1 MTDRIYGNPDISAE
15 GYVVVDNYFGKPYI
29 DQDEIRES
37 PSPHR
42 FVHGG
47 FENTDTRFAFYFPR
61 AESYRG
67 RMFQPLEGGHGGN
80 EVSFGGGILG
90 EMFQRIALSESLGG
104 YTQSVLALGDGCR
117 TPDFRDVITPTPPPG
132 SATYSRGAADQRA
145 KAFVDY
151 VLRRSPG
158 LLQAHPYFDRLG
170 DSEAED
176 EFLYSHDFNMIYPL
190 HYLKVPSLPQ
200 PGIPADPDA
209 ALAFHRNML
218 KQLQWQRPTERWV
231 GKGVLHQHLMPS
243 LLKTYPDAICF
254 WLHRPPEQYVASLFE
269 LLELQYGP
277 FNDGSYKFDPQARL
291 DSLKAGVERYMK
303 LPEFHSSQVHHIPFR
318 KMVADPINT
327 LGGIFEEHGIP
338 FSQAYQQRLKERMAS
353 PDFKGDRHGKYHY
366 SLEKFG
372 LTVEQ
377 VREMFTEYC
386 AYFDM

>member
-1 MTDRIYGNPDISAE
+1 MDKKYLDEDDIITRNAQQAGLSDYLDPELEGRMRWAVSQFNNYG
-15 GYVVVDNYFGKPYI
+15 G
-29 DQDEIRES
+29 IREIYYDDAVQQFKALVLN
-37 PSPHR
+37 R
-42 FVHGG
+42 L
-47 FENTDTRFAFYFPR
+47 NIARDW
-61 AESYRG
+61 AEH
-67 RMFQPLEGGHGGN
+67 P
-80 EVSFGGGILG
+80 GILDQTIEQPFFVIG
-90 EMFQRIALSESLGG
+90 NARAGTTF
-104 YTQSVLALGDGCR
+104 TQSVLALGDGCR

-132 SATYSRGAADQRA
+132 SATYSRDAADQRA

-209 ALAFHRNML
+209 ALAFHCNML

-386 AYFDM
+386 AYFDL

>member
-1 MTDRIYGNPDISAE
+1 MDKKYLDEDDIITRNARQAGLSEYLDPELEGRMRWAVSQFNNYG
-15 GYVVVDNYFGKPYI
+15 G
-29 DQDEIRES
+29 IREIYYDDAVQQFKALVLN
-37 PSPHR
+37 R
-42 FVHGG
+42 L
-47 FENTDTRFAFYFPR
+47 NIARDW
-61 AESYRG
+61 AEH
-67 RMFQPLEGGHGGN
+67 P
-80 EVSFGGGILG
+80 GILDQTIEQPFFVIG
-90 EMFQRIALSESLGG
+90 NARAGTTF
-104 YTQSVLALGDGCR
+104 TQSVLALGDGCR

-132 SATYSRGAADQRA
+132 SVTYSRDAADQRA

-200 PGIPADPDA
+200 PGIPADPDG

-386 AYFDM
+386 AYFDL